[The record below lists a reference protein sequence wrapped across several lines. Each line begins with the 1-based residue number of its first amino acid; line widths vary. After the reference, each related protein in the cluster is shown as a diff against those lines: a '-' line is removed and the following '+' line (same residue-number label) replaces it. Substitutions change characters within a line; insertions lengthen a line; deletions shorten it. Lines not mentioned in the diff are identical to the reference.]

1 MNKMNEVME
10 SNAFEVKE
18 VKSMFENANNA
29 LKLVDDI
36 VLKNYLASLS
46 KLDVV
51 PIDIS
56 NSMND
61 IDDNLRIFK
70 ISKMV
75 YEKNNNSV
83 EKLSSVF
90 NSISSMNCSV
100 FIIMHGD
107 GSKTTFYMG
116 VKSNDS
122 SRTTSS
128 IVKTLNNALIAQ
140 FPGIQTSSLKNDEIK
155 SLIKHI
161 DSDNVS
167 SVSCVADDNSN
178 KVDSTFIQG
187 LDKLAN
193 ALEGKKYTGIILA
206 SSTMLD
212 EINKIRKAYENIYS
226 QLYSASNMQVAYGI
240 NSNESIGKSF
250 TKSINNS
257 YTVGDTYTKGNG
269 GSETETNGNSL
280 SKPTTKSKVG
290 TVLGTG
296 LAIVG
301 ASINPGLGFALGQTS
316 KLFEE
321 NETNSYSK
329 SSTNSWQESFSQN
342 NSKTEGTGESDTD
355 NYNSSKGLSQN
366 VQMNYMNK
374 SIKTIL
380 DRIDNQL
387 ERLREF
393 ESLGMWENA
402 AYFLSSDL
410 ETSEIAAA
418 TYKSLMR
425 GENSGVEASA
435 INSWS
440 SLYDSKKTLAVSS
453 YIKSF
458 KHPLFYNNDLL
469 GNNIIVNPCS
479 YVSSKELALHMALPK
494 KTVNGL
500 PVVEHAEFGKQVSKY
515 DEKDNVKKLSL
526 GKIYNMGTIFSK
538 NEVKI
543 DRESLSMHTFVT
555 GSTGSGKS
563 NTVYEILQQLEMVGI
578 NFMVIEP
585 AKGEYK
591 NVFNSYC
598 NVHIYGTNPKLFD
611 LVRINP
617 FSFPSS
623 IHVLEHIDRLV
634 EIFNVCWPMYAAMP
648 AVLKDAILKSYE
660 KCGWNLKNSTS
671 LFDCPI
677 YPSFI
682 DVKNEVI
689 EVINRS
695 AYSIETKSD
704 YIGSLVTRINS
715 LTNGLNGQIF
725 CNNELSAEELFNRNV
740 VIDLSRVGSTE
751 TKSLIMGIL
760 ITKLNEFRL
769 DEPLEMNNHLKHVT
783 VLEEAHNIL
792 KRTSLEQS
800 SDTANVL
807 GKSVEMISNAI
818 SEMRTYGEGFI
829 IVDQSP
835 SSVDRN
841 AIKNTNT
848 KIIMRL
854 PDEEDRRNAGKS
866 AALKDEQLDELSKLP
881 RGVAAVY
888 QNDWDEPVLCKIN
901 KCTIQ
906 ETKYTYK
913 ANSDCFWEESKT
925 VTNLLKFL
933 LSNRVELEEIIDVN
947 QLFKQIPN
955 LSISTKYKMNLL
967 QELNR
972 FKNNSKVYMWESNN
986 FADQAKIISN
996 IVVDDDYLIATVDGS
1011 KDFEELYINLSNL
1024 IFQADFK
1031 GDECYINEISHCLIK
1046 NYSLITDN
1054 GLLIYDTWKKYME
1067 EKCNG
1072 RKF

>member
-1 MNKMNEVME
+1 MNEVME

-161 DSDNVS
+161 DADNVS

-212 EINKIRKAYENIYS
+212 EINKIRKGYENIYS

-453 YIKSF
+453 NIKSF

-835 SSVDRN
+835 SSVDYQM
-841 AIKNTNT
+841 K
-848 KIIMRL
+848 KI
-854 PDEEDRRNAGKS
+854 EEM
-866 AALKDEQLDELSKLP
+866 Q
-881 RGVAAVY
+881 
-888 QNDWDEPVLCKIN
+888 
-901 KCTIQ
+901 
-906 ETKYTYK
+906 
-913 ANSDCFWEESKT
+913 
-925 VTNLLKFL
+925 
-933 LSNRVELEEIIDVN
+933 VN
-947 QLFKQIPN
+947 QLH
-955 LSISTKYKMNLL
+955 LKMN
-967 QELNR
+967 N
-972 FKNNSKVYMWESNN
+972 
-986 FADQAKIISN
+986 
-996 IVVDDDYLIATVDGS
+996 
-1011 KDFEELYINLSNL
+1011 
-1024 IFQADFK
+1024 
-1031 GDECYINEISHCLIK
+1031 
-1046 NYSLITDN
+1046 
-1054 GLLIYDTWKKYME
+1054 
-1067 EKCNG
+1067 
-1072 RKF
+1072 

>member
-1 MNKMNEVME
+1 
-10 SNAFEVKE
+10 
-18 VKSMFENANNA
+18 
-29 LKLVDDI
+29 
-36 VLKNYLASLS
+36 
-46 KLDVV
+46 
-51 PIDIS
+51 
-56 NSMND
+56 
-61 IDDNLRIFK
+61 
-70 ISKMV
+70 
-75 YEKNNNSV
+75 
-83 EKLSSVF
+83 
-90 NSISSMNCSV
+90 
-100 FIIMHGD
+100 
-107 GSKTTFYMG
+107 
-116 VKSNDS
+116 
-122 SRTTSS
+122 
-128 IVKTLNNALIAQ
+128 
-140 FPGIQTSSLKNDEIK
+140 
-155 SLIKHI
+155 
-161 DSDNVS
+161 
-167 SVSCVADDNSN
+167 
-178 KVDSTFIQG
+178 
-187 LDKLAN
+187 
-193 ALEGKKYTGIILA
+193 
-206 SSTMLD
+206 
-212 EINKIRKAYENIYS
+212 
-226 QLYSASNMQVAYGI
+226 
-240 NSNESIGKSF
+240 
-250 TKSINNS
+250 
-257 YTVGDTYTKGNG
+257 
-269 GSETETNGNSL
+269 
-280 SKPTTKSKVG
+280 
-290 TVLGTG
+290 
-296 LAIVG
+296 
-301 ASINPGLGFALGQTS
+301 
-316 KLFEE
+316 
-321 NETNSYSK
+321 
-329 SSTNSWQESFSQN
+329 
-342 NSKTEGTGESDTD
+342 
-355 NYNSSKGLSQN
+355 
-366 VQMNYMNK
+366 
-374 SIKTIL
+374 
-380 DRIDNQL
+380 
-387 ERLREF
+387 
-393 ESLGMWENA
+393 
-402 AYFLSSDL
+402 
-410 ETSEIAAA
+410 
-418 TYKSLMR
+418 
-425 GENSGVEASA
+425 
-435 INSWS
+435 
-440 SLYDSKKTLAVSS
+440 
-453 YIKSF
+453 
-458 KHPLFYNNDLL
+458 
-469 GNNIIVNPCS
+469 
-479 YVSSKELALHMALPK
+479 MALPK

-671 LFDCPI
+671 LFDSPI

-792 KRTSLEQS
+792 KRTSIEQS

-913 ANSDCFWEESKT
+913 ANFDCFWEESKT

-955 LSISTKYKMNLL
+955 LSISTKYKMN
-967 QELNR
+967 
-972 FKNNSKVYMWESNN
+972 FY
-986 FADQAKIISN
+986 
-996 IVVDDDYLIATVDGS
+996 
-1011 KDFEELYINLSNL
+1011 
-1024 IFQADFK
+1024 
-1031 GDECYINEISHCLIK
+1031 
-1046 NYSLITDN
+1046 
-1054 GLLIYDTWKKYME
+1054 
-1067 EKCNG
+1067 
-1072 RKF
+1072 

>member
-212 EINKIRKAYENIYS
+212 EINKIRKGYENIYS

-440 SLYDSKKTLAVSS
+440 SLYDSKK
-453 YIKSF
+453 
-458 KHPLFYNNDLL
+458 N
-469 GNNIIVNPCS
+469 
-479 YVSSKELALHMALPK
+479 
-494 KTVNGL
+494 
-500 PVVEHAEFGKQVSKY
+500 
-515 DEKDNVKKLSL
+515 
-526 GKIYNMGTIFSK
+526 
-538 NEVKI
+538 
-543 DRESLSMHTFVT
+543 
-555 GSTGSGKS
+555 
-563 NTVYEILQQLEMVGI
+563 
-578 NFMVIEP
+578 
-585 AKGEYK
+585 
-591 NVFNSYC
+591 
-598 NVHIYGTNPKLFD
+598 
-611 LVRINP
+611 
-617 FSFPSS
+617 
-623 IHVLEHIDRLV
+623 
-634 EIFNVCWPMYAAMP
+634 
-648 AVLKDAILKSYE
+648 
-660 KCGWNLKNSTS
+660 
-671 LFDCPI
+671 
-677 YPSFI
+677 
-682 DVKNEVI
+682 
-689 EVINRS
+689 
-695 AYSIETKSD
+695 
-704 YIGSLVTRINS
+704 IGSI
-715 LTNGLNGQIF
+715 
-725 CNNELSAEELFNRNV
+725 
-740 VIDLSRVGSTE
+740 
-751 TKSLIMGIL
+751 
-760 ITKLNEFRL
+760 
-769 DEPLEMNNHLKHVT
+769 
-783 VLEEAHNIL
+783 
-792 KRTSLEQS
+792 
-800 SDTANVL
+800 
-807 GKSVEMISNAI
+807 
-818 SEMRTYGEGFI
+818 
-829 IVDQSP
+829 
-835 SSVDRN
+835 
-841 AIKNTNT
+841 
-848 KIIMRL
+848 
-854 PDEEDRRNAGKS
+854 
-866 AALKDEQLDELSKLP
+866 
-881 RGVAAVY
+881 
-888 QNDWDEPVLCKIN
+888 
-901 KCTIQ
+901 
-906 ETKYTYK
+906 
-913 ANSDCFWEESKT
+913 
-925 VTNLLKFL
+925 
-933 LSNRVELEEIIDVN
+933 
-947 QLFKQIPN
+947 
-955 LSISTKYKMNLL
+955 
-967 QELNR
+967 
-972 FKNNSKVYMWESNN
+972 
-986 FADQAKIISN
+986 
-996 IVVDDDYLIATVDGS
+996 
-1011 KDFEELYINLSNL
+1011 
-1024 IFQADFK
+1024 
-1031 GDECYINEISHCLIK
+1031 
-1046 NYSLITDN
+1046 
-1054 GLLIYDTWKKYME
+1054 
-1067 EKCNG
+1067 
-1072 RKF
+1072 